1 MPILA
6 FNSTS
11 ILDSTSIGRD
21 LLTAADQAAA
31 QATIGVTP
39 FDVDADHDWGGFNTF
54 EFLATFEGG
63 INTTAITSSAN
74 VVTTMPSGGQG
85 QYYFGANPIYLMSA
99 TEFRPAEVG
108 TSATLGS
115 ATRRW
120 TDVYGVDGNFSGT
133 VTTNTITSTGDNL
146 SFQRNGGLAIAIG
159 GTFIQCYK
167 DIRPASTGLHSNGTD
182 ALRWSDVYSVD
193 GSFTGN
199 LTSEVGGSY
208 KLYNLG
214 DESAADSEYY
224 EASWDSNNLKMY
236 AKATGAGVVRN
247 IQFGS
252 ANVQI
257 DAKPATNQ
265 IVFRTAGEYRMQ
277 INNIAIIST
286 VDVQPSVLLNGTLS
300 NGSSTARWS
309 DVYSVDGNF
318 SRNITA
324 ENLPTS
330 DPGVPGQ
337 FYVTTGGALKVSQ

>member
-193 GSFTGN
+193 GSFTGS
-199 LTSEVGGSY
+199 LVSEVGGSY

-214 DESAADSEYY
+214 ADGDADTEYLEINAAGNEFYIG
-224 EASWDSNNLKMY
+224 
-236 AKATGAGVVRN
+236 AKETG
-247 IQFGS
+247 
-252 ANVQI
+252 
-257 DAKPATNQ
+257 
-265 IVFRTAGEYRMQ
+265 
-277 INNIAIIST
+277 
-286 VDVQPSVLLNGTLS
+286 NGTLRKVRIGSLTSGNLTLQSSGESQLRYASATKIAWGS
-300 NGSSTARWS
+300 NYIYTTSNFYPSATNAYSCGRTNNRWNG
-309 DVYSVDGNF
+309 VYGVDGDF
-318 SRNITA
+318 SGNITA

>member
-21 LLTAADQAAA
+21 LLTAVDQAAA
-31 QATIGVTP
+31 QAAIGVTP

-63 INTTAITSSAN
+63 INTNAITSTAN
-74 VVTTMPSGGQG
+74 IVTTMSSGGQG

-108 TSATLGS
+108 TSASLGS
-115 ATRRW
+115 DVRRW
-120 TDVYGVDGNFSGT
+120 T
-133 VTTNTITSTGDNL
+133 
-146 SFQRNGGLAIAIG
+146 
-159 GTFIQCYK
+159 
-167 DIRPASTGLHSNGTD
+167 
-182 ALRWSDVYSVD
+182 DVYSVD
-193 GSFTGN
+193 GSFSGN

-214 DESAADSEYY
+214 DESAADTEYL
-224 EASWDSNNLKMY
+224 EFETTGNAFVL
-236 AKATGAGVVRN
+236 APKATGGGAVRSFTVGSGNSGVTYNLASQQTIFFAGGASKM
-247 IQFGS
+247 QMS
-252 ANVQI
+252 AGGTYLNDDIFPNNTGVQSCGN
-257 DAKPATNQ
+257 TNRRWA
-265 IVFRTAGEYRMQ
+265 IVGA
-277 INNIAIIST
+277 
-286 VDVQPSVLLNGTLS
+286 
-300 NGSSTARWS
+300 
-309 DVYSVDGNF
+309 VDGDF
-318 SRNITA
+318 SGNITA